1 MLYSVLINLV
11 ILVLLCFVSN
21 VFRDLVWFLVEP
33 YI

>member
-1 MLYSVLINLV
+1 MLYSVLINVV

-21 VFRDLVWFLVEP
+21 VFRNLVCLLDEP